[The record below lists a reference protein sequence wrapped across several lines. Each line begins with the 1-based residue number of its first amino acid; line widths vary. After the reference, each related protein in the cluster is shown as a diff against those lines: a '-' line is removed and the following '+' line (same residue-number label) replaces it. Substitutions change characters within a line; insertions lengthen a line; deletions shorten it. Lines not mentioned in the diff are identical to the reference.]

1 MLLLDDMGPPFRTAA
16 FSSCN
21 CLVPLDWALGVKLWV
36 EVEDISPCGGLSE
49 PSGPSPSVCAVS
61 LESAMVMEVKEDRDG
76 VVRGAGRR

>member
-16 FSSCN
+16 FKSCKA
-21 CLVPLDWALGVKLWV
+21 LVPFGWALGVELCV
-36 EVEDISPCGGLSE
+36 EVKDISPCGGLSE

-76 VVRGAGRR
+76 VVREAG